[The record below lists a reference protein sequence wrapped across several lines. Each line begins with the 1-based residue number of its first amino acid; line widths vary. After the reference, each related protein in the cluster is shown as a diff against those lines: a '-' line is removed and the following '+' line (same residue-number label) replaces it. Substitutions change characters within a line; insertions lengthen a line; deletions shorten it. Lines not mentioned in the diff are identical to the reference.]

1 MANEAV
7 AVLLPIVVILVAAR
21 IGSELARRARLPGVV
36 GEIVAGILLGPSVIR
51 FLDVTSENAAAI
63 PATEVLLFLGELGVL
78 LLLFEVGLESDLGQ
92 LRRVGASASLVGT
105 LGVVVSLAAG
115 AAVSFGLANFDAWID
130 TDAAVQTPVYLHLFV
145 GAILTATSV
154 GITARVLSEM
164 GRIQTIES
172 QVILGAAVVDDVLGL
187 VVLAI
192 MGGLVA
198 GGLTA
203 IGIGVVVVKAIGFFI
218 VGLAAASWAFP
229 RFLRGLHKVFKADFV
244 HFGFAVIFMLMLAYA
259 AAAAGLA
266 PIVGAFVAGIAFS
279 RSEHRHEIFD
289 QVRPMGSLFTG
300 FFFVLL
306 GAHVDLTQ
314 FPVEQMTVALVAI
327 IVLTVS
333 GVAAKLGAGLGVLRG
348 QADRLT
354 VGVGMVPR
362 GEVGFIFAL
371 AALQFGVLANWQYTI
386 LIVVILLTTLVAPPW
401 LKALRNRFQPSEVA
415 PIQARLEDAV

>member
-1 MANEAV
+1 MAAGPLD
-7 AVLLPIVVILVAAR
+7 VLLPIVVILVAAR
-21 IGSELARRARLPGVV
+21 VGSELARRIGLPAVV
-36 GEIVAGILLGPSVIR
+36 GEIVVGILLGPSLLR
-51 FLDVTSENAAAI
+51 YLDVTTAAA
-63 PATEVLLFLGELGVL
+63 ADQTVTVVLLFLAELGVL

-92 LRRVGASASLVGT
+92 LRRVGASASLVGF
-105 LGVVVSLAAG
+105 LGVLVSLGAG
-115 AAVSFGLANFDAWID
+115 AAVSMGLGIFDVWID
-130 TDAAVQTPVYLHLFV
+130 TEAARQQPLYLHLFV

-164 GRIQTIES
+164 GKIQTRES

-187 VVLAI
+187 IVLAI
-192 MGGLVA
+192 MGGLVV

-203 IGIGVVVVKAIGFFI
+203 IGIGVVILKAVGFFV
-218 VGLAAASWAFP
+218 VGLVVASWAFP
-229 RFLRGLHKVFKADFV
+229 RLLRILHGIFRAEFV
-244 HFGFAVIFMLMLAYA
+244 HFGFAIIFMLAMAYA
-259 AAAAGLA
+259 ASVAGLA
-266 PIVGAFVAGIAFS
+266 AIVGAFVAGIAFS
-279 RSEHRHEIFD
+279 GSEHRHQIFD

-314 FPVEQMTVALVAI
+314 FPLDQWLLAAVAI
-327 IVLTVS
+327 AALTVS
-333 GVAAKLGAGLGVLRG
+333 GVAAKLASGLGVLRG

-371 AALQFGVLANWQYTI
+371 AALQYGVLANWQYSV

-401 LKALRNRFQPSEVA
+401 LKGRSGRFQAAPDEPS
-415 PIQARLEDAV
+415 QARLEHAI